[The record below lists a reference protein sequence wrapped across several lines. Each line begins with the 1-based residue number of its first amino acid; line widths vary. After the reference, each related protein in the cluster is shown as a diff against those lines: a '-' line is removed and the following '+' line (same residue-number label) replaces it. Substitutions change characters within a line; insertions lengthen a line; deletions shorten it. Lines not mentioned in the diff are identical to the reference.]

1 MKKFMHKKGFT
12 LTELSLAMAFLSVIL
27 LTIAALIIFTTSIFQ
42 KGLAIKSVNNVG
54 QDIIENLTRSITS
67 SSKMELS
74 KFCEGISIKDCE
86 NIDSD
91 SDEYFR
97 PISYQ
102 QTAELTI
109 GKSTGTYP
117 VNGAFC
123 TGTYSYIYNTG
134 YILGSNYTLSNGS
147 NKEDYIATYGDYTPR
162 LIRIVDSG
170 AAICKA
176 GLKNASESNNNKY
189 NQISNVNFK
198 YEVIGSGNYEELIQE
213 TDNSLAIYDF
223 KVFKPDYDKYSGQ
236 SFFLGTFILATIK
249 GDVDINVSGDF
260 CKAPVDYSLSSDFS
274 YCAIN
279 KFNFASR
286 ATGRSES

>member
-1 MKKFMHKKGFT
+1 MKKFMYKKGFT

-54 QDIIENLTRSITS
+54 QDIIENLTRTITS
-67 SSKMELS
+67 STPGEIDD
-74 KFCEGISIKDCE
+74 FCEGISDNKKAAACNNSSI
-86 NIDSD
+86 
-91 SDEYFR
+91 YFR
-97 PISYQ
+97 PISFQ
-102 QTAELTI
+102 QSVKI
-109 GKSTGTYP
+109 GDKNYP
-117 VNGAFC
+117 VSGAFC
-123 TGTYSYIYNTG
+123 TGSYTYIWNTG
-134 YILGSNYTLSNGS
+134 YVFNGKYEDLSNYR
-147 NKEDYIATYGDYTPR
+147 ATYNTTYKDFR
-162 LIRIVDSG
+162 LIRVSDSKG
-170 AAICKA
+170 EICKTVINENSTA
-176 GLKNASESNNNKY
+176 LQGNTSYITHHGAINYEGNSND
-189 NQISNVNFK
+189 V
-198 YEVIGSGNYEELIQE
+198 EELIQE

-236 SFFLGTFILATIK
+236 SFFSGTFILATIK